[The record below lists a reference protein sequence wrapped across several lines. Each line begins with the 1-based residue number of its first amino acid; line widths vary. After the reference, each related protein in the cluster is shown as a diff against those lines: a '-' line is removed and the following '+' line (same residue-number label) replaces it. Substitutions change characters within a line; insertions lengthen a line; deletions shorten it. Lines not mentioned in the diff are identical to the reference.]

1 MEQQNKV
8 PLQSLNPQQILQIK
22 QQLENDVNQLN
33 QSLSQFRFAY
43 QKYEESKGAVQA
55 TEDSDPNSELLI
67 PLSNSLYIHGQLDN
81 VRDVALL
88 IT

>member
-43 QKYEESKGAVQA
+43 QKYEESKSAIQT
-55 TEDSDPNSELLI
+55 TEESDQNSELLI

-81 VRDVALL
+81 VRDVRSL
-88 IT
+88 